1 VVVRHKYLVHEVALA
16 EAPGTRAVASSS
28 FVAAAVVV
36 AAIAV
41 VVDFAAAAAELA
53 AVVATQAGSVAVP
66 HQMNPLQLEMEEG

>member
-16 EAPGTRAVASSS
+16 EALGTRAVASSS

-41 VVDFAAAAAELA
+41 VVDFAAAELA
-53 AVVATQAGSVAVP
+53 AVAATQAGSVAVP